1 MKQSLFMDK
10 YPILELSL
18 DKNKAKFSSI
28 TEIMAYFKQQ
38 IEDHPIAVYIGEF
51 DHFAHT
57 QRIGGEIAPD
67 MLAAQHLICCFGTK
81 LPNPQVMAV
90 RPRSIG
96 VVEYADKFEISF
108 LEPPMPTAIEAM
120 TKWVAGL
127 SA

>member
-1 MKQSLFMDK
+1 MEQSLFMDR

-18 DKNKAKFSSI
+18 NKNEAKFTTISEVI
-28 TEIMAYFKQQ
+28 DYFKQQ
-38 IEDHPIAVYIGEF
+38 IEAHPIAAYIGEF

-67 MLAAQHLICCFGTK
+67 MLAAQHIICCFGTK

-96 VVEYADKFEISF
+96 VVEYADKFVITF
-108 LEPPMPTAIEAM
+108 LEPPMPTATEAM
-120 TKWVAGL
+120 TKWVSGL
-127 SA
+127 RA